1 MGLKTVPRKWWWV
14 DRRIA
19 EAMKTMISTAA
30 QKKNQHAMSLQ
41 RQLDRDSGIA
51 RKKGWTLRGQ
61 QYLFLFIRHFK
72 TSSKL
77 GHYYGI
83 IDLQSVK
90 WMGDDRMEEFRSL
103 WDHYIDHLQK
113 TDVLQDE
120 IEYIF
125 LSQIEQSAEM
135 AHDIAHYH
143 RVHDTHP
150 HKSYAY
156 LYDTLNRHLALKQ
169 FERNRVSQVNMRDY
183 MAKGTKLLDPYAA
196 PAEEA
201 EKREK
206 ATKNARKE
214 KAKERPRASQP
225 LLLQT

>member
-1 MGLKTVPRKWWWV
+1 
-14 DRRIA
+14 
-19 EAMKTMISTAA
+19 
-30 QKKNQHAMSLQ
+30 MSLQ

-51 RKKGWTLRGQ
+51 RKQGWTLRGQ

-77 GHYYGI
+77 GHYYSI
-83 IDLQSVK
+83 IDLQAVK
-90 WMGDDRMEEFRSL
+90 WMGDERMEEFRSL
-103 WDHYIDHLQK
+103 WDHYVDHLQK

-125 LSQIEQSAEM
+125 LAQIEQSTEM

-143 RVHDTHP
+143 RVHDSHP

-169 FERNRVSQVNMRDY
+169 LERNRVSQVNMRDH

-196 PAEEA
+196 PAEETDKGKGKKGQ
-201 EKREK
+201 E
-206 ATKNARKE
+206 RKGQRQGRSRTSRSCCQHD
-214 KAKERPRASQP
+214 ERTNRGRRASNNCCCSSSTMGQKG
-225 LLLQT
+225 QRG